1 MQNLSNISVI
11 RDLLTRYGFT
21 FSKALGQNFLI
32 NPSVCPR
39 MAELGG
45 AAPGTGMI
53 EIGAG
58 IGVLTAE
65 LAKRADKVVCVEI
78 DSRLLPILDETL
90 GEFDNIRIVNDD
102 VLKVDLHRLI
112 EEEFAGMEVAV
123 CANLPYYITSPI
135 LMHLLEEKL
144 PIRSI
149 TVMVQKE
156 AAARLTAEPGTRE
169 VGAISIALRYYLH
182 PVGIVPGEPGQLHA
196 RPRCG
201 LHSDPAGSAART
213 GSEGPG
219 RGPLLP
225 DSEGSLFPAPQDSA
239 QLRERLLP
247 PAQRGSDCPAGD
259 GGNPSHRPG
268 GTALD
273 GAVRRPVRSPA

>member
-11 RDLLTRYGFT
+11 RICSPAMASPF
-21 FSKALGQNFLI
+21 
-32 NPSVCPR
+32 PR
-39 MAELGG
+39 PWARISSSIRRSAPGMAELGRRCARHRYDRDRRRYRCAHSRACQAG
-45 AAPGTGMI
+45 GQGGLCGDRQPSAPHSG
-53 EIGAG
+53 
-58 IGVLTAE
+58 
-65 LAKRADKVVCVEI
+65 R
-78 DSRLLPILDETL
+78 TL

-169 VGAISIALRYYLH
+169 VGAISIALRYYCTPSVLFQ
-182 PVGIVPGEPGQLHA
+182 VS
-196 RPRCG
+196 R
-201 LHSDPAGSAART
+201 GS
-213 GSEGPG
+213 
-219 RGPLLP
+219 
-225 DSEGSLFPAPQDSA
+225 FMPAPMWTP
-239 QLRERLLP
+239 R
-247 PAQRGSDCPAGD
+247 
-259 GGNPSHRPG
+259 
-268 GTALD
+268 
-273 GAVRRPVRSPA
+273 